1 MALIA
6 LSVGWLTGLLLAA
19 SGVTEIPLAAA
30 FVLSAAAALRF
41 RRVPHVVWLPVAV
54 VGAALA
60 LVRFQAYQSE
70 LGHANVA
77 AFTGRSLVRLR
88 GIVATE
94 PVPYGSGVQFTFN
107 TRQLEQS
114 DLWFPSSGDV
124 QVRSDGPFLG
134 RAGDAVE
141 VDAVLA
147 PPDPG
152 LPAYLSPLQQ
162 QKIAAVANRATV
174 LDLGSSAASPWL
186 WLVRRREDAA
196 AALDRA
202 LPEPEAGL
210 ARGIVLGESRTLDSS
225 LAASFART
233 NTTHILAVDGY
244 KVGLVAS
251 FADTILSTLLR
262 PLLAA
267 FGTTLGLVGY
277 AVLVGGSPSAL
288 RATIMGGVFAI
299 GQALGRP
306 RDTLNALA
314 LAGLLIMA
322 VNPFLLWN
330 LAFQLSFLTT
340 LGMALLAPM
349 TQSWLPIGPN
359 WLREAIGATLAAE
372 IASAP
377 LIAATFDQVSL
388 VSLPVHAIVMPIVPV
403 AIGLGAATAVLGMA
417 SPALGS
423 LSGLL
428 TWFPL
433 AAVVGVVQWA
443 GNLSFAALAVPPPGL
458 AGVVG
463 CYVALG
469 LALFSRPNALGLPVL
484 PLGRLAQRLAA
495 TPRARQLV
503 PLLVLPILGIGYVFV
518 PRAAPVDRI
527 SFLDVGI
534 GDAALVDLRD
544 GARVYLQGEA
554 PAVSVARAVG
564 PRLPFWNRSID
575 LAVLSVG
582 SDPALTDLDDL
593 AGRVPLREVV
603 LTGAGYSATTI
614 QHWTRTAHDGQIRS
628 AAATSTVTVTVG
640 QSARLVAY
648 PVPGAPDQGRTAA
661 RAPSLAVR
669 LSMGQASVL
678 WASADPADQAQLVG
692 LGTALHA
699 QVLKLVG
706 RGSRWGVDPRFFA
719 LVNPSIVVLSGGV
732 AGQFAKATP
741 GTLDLLDA
749 RRVYRTDLDGT
760 VTVTLG
766 NEKFT
771 VETTRQ

>member
-6 LSVGWLTGLLLAA
+6 FAVGWLTGLLLAA
-19 SGVTEIPLAAA
+19 RGISAIPLAVA
-30 FVLSAAAALRF
+30 FGLSVAGALRF
-41 RRVPHVVWLPVAV
+41 RRIPHVIWLPVAV

-60 LVRFQAYQSE
+60 LLRFQAYQSE
-70 LGHANVA
+70 LRHANVV
-77 AFTGRSLVRLR
+77 AFTGRSLIRLR

-94 PVPYGSGVQFTFN
+94 PVPYGSGVQFTFT
-107 TRQLEQS
+107 TRQLERANI
-114 DLWFPSSGDV
+114 WFPSNGDV

-147 PPDPG
+147 APDPG

-162 QKIAAVANRATV
+162 QQIVAVANRATIQ
-174 LDLGSSAASPWL
+174 DLGSSAASPWL

-196 AALDRA
+196 TALDRA

-210 ARGIVLGESRTLDSS
+210 ARGIVLGESRTLEPN
-225 LAASFART
+225 LATDFART
-233 NTTHILAVDGY
+233 NTTHLLAVDGY

-251 FADTILSTLLR
+251 LSDTILSTLLR

-267 FGTTLGLVGY
+267 FGTTLGLIGY

-288 RATIMGGVFAI
+288 RATIMGGVFAV

-314 LAGLLIMA
+314 LAGLLITA
-322 VNPFLLWN
+322 INPYLLWN

-340 LGMALLAPM
+340 LGMAMLAPLA
-349 TQSWLPIGPN
+349 QSWLPFGPH

-388 VSLPVHAIVMPIVPV
+388 VSLPIHAIVMPIVPL
-403 AIGLGAATAVLGMA
+403 AIGLGAVTAVLGVA
-417 SPALGS
+417 SPSLGS
-423 LSGLL
+423 LAGLL
-428 TWFPL
+428 AWFPL

-443 GNLSFAALAVPPPGL
+443 GSWSFAALAIPPPGL
-458 AGVVG
+458 AGVVF
-463 CYVALG
+463 CYIALG
-469 LALFSRPNALGLPVL
+469 LALFSRPNSLGIPVL
-484 PLGRLAQRLAA
+484 PLGRLGQRLLAM
-495 TPRARQLV
+495 PRARWLV
-503 PLLVLPILGIGYVFV
+503 PLLVFPILASGYFFM
-518 PRAAPVDRI
+518 PRAASVDRI

-534 GDAALVDLRD
+534 GDAALVELHD
-544 GARVYLQGEA
+544 GGRIYLQGEA
-554 PAVSVARAVG
+554 SAVSVARAVG

-575 LAVLSVG
+575 LGVLSAG

-593 AGRVPLREVV
+593 AGRVPLRQVV
-603 LTGAGYSATTI
+603 LAGAGYSATTS
-614 QHWTRTAHDGQIRS
+614 QHWALTARDHQIRS
-628 AAATSTVTVTVG
+628 AIAASAVTVTAG
-640 QSARLVAY
+640 QAARLAAY
-648 PVPGAPDQGRTAA
+648 PLPGAPAQGRTAA

-669 LSMGQASVL
+669 LTIGQVNVL
-678 WASADPADQAQLVG
+678 WVSAEPADQAQLVG
-692 LGTALHA
+692 LGTSLHA

-706 RGSRWGVDPRFFA
+706 RGSRWGLDPHFFA
-719 LVNPSIVVLSGGV
+719 LVNPSIVVLPAGV
-732 AGQFAKATP
+732 AGQFARSTP
-741 GTLDLLDA
+741 GTLDLLDN

-766 NEKFT
+766 ADRFT
-771 VETTRQ
+771 VQTTRQ